1 MGCGSASQGHW
12 AERARTPRK
21 TCGHRSPQ
29 LHPSQAKVGKKIKTK
44 TKPIPHSCSTRA
56 SSAHFSLLK
65 IFLNKE
71 LPASGRPKPS
81 PTGSQMP
88 GWVEAV
94 SFSHD
99 TGHGGRGAPRPVMGG
114 ASGELLP
121 SEASRRGW
129 GQDAGPTSLVRLQDW
144 GQGHGHSPAYATGGI
159 NQGKALG
166 LGRLV

>member
-1 MGCGSASQGHW
+1 MWTQVA
-12 AERARTPRK
+12 
-21 TCGHRSPQ
+21 Q
-29 LHPSQAKVGKKIKTK
+29 LHPSQAKVGKKKIKTK

-99 TGHGGRGAPRPVMGG
+99 TLAMGEGAPGPVMGG
-114 ASGELLP
+114 I
-121 SEASRRGW
+121 W
-129 GQDAGPTSLVRLQDW
+129 GA
-144 GQGHGHSPAYATGGI
+144 AAI
-159 NQGKALG
+159 
-166 LGRLV
+166 